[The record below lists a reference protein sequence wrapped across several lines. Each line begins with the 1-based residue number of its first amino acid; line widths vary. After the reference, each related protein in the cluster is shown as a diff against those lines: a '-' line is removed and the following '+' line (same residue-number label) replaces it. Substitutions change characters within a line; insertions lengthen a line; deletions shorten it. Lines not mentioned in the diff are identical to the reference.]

1 MKASSYFSFLKPLW
15 ANGHYIVLGLCIAF
29 LFLTSQFSEDAQRAK
44 EAAQAK
50 TASIQAELKEAETA
64 FRQTIEEKGSFEAYL
79 RDHPREANLVG
90 YGTLFLLVILL
101 YGLWLDGWCLVKKI
115 RGQPILKTLDFLER
129 PRWTVGDIARF
140 SVLFLALAIILGWA
154 GEWLGHL
161 WPAIFH
167 ENGRLILH
175 GTLVD
180 VSALLLI
187 LYFTHTK
194 HHHHFFKEQIRRG
207 SVWKDVGVGIS
218 VYLAVLPIVLALL
231 LFLVWLVS
239 LFHYEPPPQKI
250 VEVFIEESTK
260 KSPLMIYG
268 VLLAAV
274 VGPVIEEIFFRGFFY
289 AALRKKYSAI
299 PSALIVSIFFAF
311 LHESAFAFLPIFLL
325 SLLLTYAYEKRKSI
339 IAPISLHVCHNVL
352 FLSYFFL
359 MKENFLD
366 KFLH

>member
-1 MKASSYFSFLKPLW
+1 LKASSYFSFLKPLW
-15 ANGHYIVLGLCIAF
+15 TNGLYIVLGLCIAL
-29 LFLTSQFSEDAQRAK
+29 LFLTSQFSEDAQRIK
-44 EAAQAK
+44 EAAKAK
-50 TASIQAELKEAETA
+50 TASIQAELKAAETA

-79 RDHPREANLVG
+79 KDHPREANLVG
-90 YGTLFLLVILL
+90 FGTLFLLVIIF
-101 YGLWLDGWCLVKKI
+101 YGLWLDGWCLVKKM

-129 PRWTVGDIARF
+129 PRWTVGDIVRF
-140 SVLFLALAIILGWA
+140 SILFLTLAIMLGWV

-194 HHHHFFKEQIRRG
+194 HHHHFFKEQIRQG

-218 VYLAVLPIVLALL
+218 VYLAVLPIILALL

-250 VEVFIEESTK
+250 VEVFIEESGK

-268 VLLAAV
+268 IMLAAV
-274 VGPVIEEIFFRGFFY
+274 IGPFIEEIFFSR
-289 AALRKKYSAI
+289 
-299 PSALIVSIFFAF
+299 
-311 LHESAFAFLPIFLL
+311 
-325 SLLLTYAYEKRKSI
+325 LLLCGSQEKVFCNPKRPYCECRDAEKILAVLSCDSCYCLKRLAFYLSQRLRNHSEVTRFIHLSSI
-339 IAPISLHVCHNVL
+339 TFRS
-352 FLSYFFL
+352 
-359 MKENFLD
+359 
-366 KFLH
+366 